1 MQEGKK
7 RYNTLFFT
15 VSLAAALF
23 VLTEI
28 VLAFFGKSLCPY
40 EGCKMTAQYARFGDL
55 SIFLAG
61 LALFSSLAL
70 LSWVSRKAEK
80 PLIERFINIILIASL
95 AGEGFFMGYLAFRIH
110 TICIFCVTVFAFAAS
125 LGLIRILSR
134 EKDVLAGFV
143 AFGAV
148 FFLQYLVLPAG
159 VPVTLPDERLILF
172 YSKDCKHCSEVIADL
187 EQRKI
192 AAAHLQVNE
201 YAGFLKNM
209 GIDSVPTLL
218 VNDRNQKVFLT
229 GKDAII
235 RYLAA
240 CTAPK
245 PDLPAAGKGQKPPRT
260 ALPSARGTTL
270 MPDVFNNPGLLTL
283 PSTTTTDE
291 GMCKEDEIC
300 K

>member
-1 MQEGKK
+1 MREEKQ
-7 RYNTLFFT
+7 RYDTLFFA
-15 VSLAAALF
+15 VSLLAALF

-28 VLAFFGKSLCPY
+28 VLKFFGKSICPY

-55 SIFLAG
+55 SIFIAG
-61 LALFSSLAL
+61 LALFSSLAV
-70 LSWVSRKAEK
+70 LSRASRTAGK
-80 PLIERFINIILIASL
+80 PVIERLINVILIASL

-110 TICIFCVTVFAFAAS
+110 TICIFCVTVFAFVTS

-148 FFLQYLVLPAG
+148 FCLQYLVLPAG
-159 VPVTLPDERLILF
+159 VPVSLPDEQLILF
-172 YSKDCKHCSEVIADL
+172 YSKDCKHCSEVIADM

-192 AAAHLQVNE
+192 ATAHLQVNE
-201 YAGFLKNM
+201 FAGFLKNM

-229 GKDAII
+229 GKDAIL

-245 PDLPAAGKGQKPPRT
+245 TDLPAAGKGQKPGRT
-260 ALPSARGTTL
+260 TIPSSQGTTL
-270 MPDVFNNPGLLTL
+270 MPDIFNNPSLITL
-283 PSTTTTDE
+283 PSTTAADE

>member
-7 RYNTLFFT
+7 RYHTLFFA
-15 VSLAAALF
+15 VSLAAAVF
-23 VLTEI
+23 VLAEI
-28 VLAFFGKSLCPY
+28 VLLFFGKSLCPY
-40 EGCKMTAQYARFGDL
+40 EGCMMTAQYARFGDL

-61 LALFSSLAL
+61 LALFSSLAV
-70 LSWVSRKAEK
+70 LSRMNRAAEK
-80 PLIERFINIILIASL
+80 PAVERLINVILIASL

-110 TICIFCVTVFAFAAS
+110 TICIFCVTVFAFVTS
-125 LGLIRILSR
+125 LALIRILSR
-134 EKDVLAGFV
+134 ERDVLAGFV
-143 AFGAV
+143 AFIAV
-148 FFLQYLVLPAG
+148 FCLQYLVLPAG

-172 YSKDCKHCSEVIADL
+172 YSKDCKHCSEVLADL
-187 EQRKI
+187 DQRKI

-229 GKDAII
+229 GKEAIS

-245 PDLPAAGKGQKPPRT
+245 PDLPAAGKGKKPAGIKTP
-260 ALPSARGTTL
+260 AAQGTTL
-270 MPDVFNNPGLLTL
+270 MPDIFGTPGLITL
-283 PSTTTTDE
+283 PGTTATDE